1 MNASQSI
8 LYALLALA
16 LVRGLIY
23 GAVAPP
29 WQAPDEPAQ
38 FERVKAALSAADWNS
53 TSQNGPAW
61 YDELSKSL
69 FTFRYWDFV
78 DTSRPSYAP
87 NSIGRYIAL
96 YQEIYQGLYGS
107 RGAYVVMALPLFLA
121 PHLDITLQLYLVRIN
136 MVLMN
141 VAVIFLAYLTVRA
154 IFPRDTFLILGVPI
168 LILFNPQH
176 THLMS
181 AVNNGNLAELLATA
195 VLYFMVTG
203 IMQGFS
209 WLKVLAILGLSL
221 AAMWTKATAYFL
233 PVAIG
238 SILLFYLPA
247 YRRYWP
253 WLLLSGAVLAVLT
266 YFFIPQ
272 RLILLLASFGDLAR
286 SGNIFYVDPL
296 VPIDLFRSFWA
307 YPGWMILLLH
317 PFWYQVLFIS
327 CLLALIG
334 LLGLLLTK
342 WRLCRAP
349 SHRLQF
355 RALLVLAIAAASSI
369 VVLLAWNSVTHSII
383 YRQGRSIYPV
393 IVPISLFLM
402 LGWRQLIPA
411 GWHKFSLVALTAGLC
426 LFDALVLLDY
436 IIPFFYSKY

>member
-181 AVNNGNLAELLATA
+181 TVNNGNLAELLATA
-195 VLYFMVTG
+195 VLYFMVTP
-203 IMQGFS
+203 S
-209 WLKVLAILGLSL
+209 WVCL
-221 AAMWTKATAYFL
+221 
-233 PVAIG
+233 
-238 SILLFYLPA
+238 
-247 YRRYWP
+247 WP
-253 WLLLSGAVLAVLT
+253 PCGPR
-266 YFFIPQ
+266 PQ
-272 RLILLLASFGDLAR
+272 
-286 SGNIFYVDPL
+286 P
-296 VPIDLFRSFWA
+296 
-307 YPGWMILLLH
+307 
-317 PFWYQVLFIS
+317 IS
-327 CLLALIG
+327 CLWL
-334 LLGLLLTK
+334 
-342 WRLCRAP
+342 
-349 SHRLQF
+349 S
-355 RALLVLAIAAASSI
+355 AASCCFI
-369 VVLLAWNSVTHSII
+369 CRPT
-383 YRQGRSIYPV
+383 GGTGP
-393 IVPISLFLM
+393 
-402 LGWRQLIPA
+402 G
-411 GWHKFSLVALTAGLC
+411 C
-426 LFDALVLLDY
+426 C
-436 IIPFFYSKY
+436 

>member
-1 MNASQSI
+1 MNPSKLI
-8 LYALLALA
+8 LYSLLALA

-23 GAVAPP
+23 GAVVPP

-38 FERVKAALSAADWNS
+38 FERVKASLSAADWNS
-53 TSQNGPAW
+53 NSQNGPAW

-78 DTSRPSYAP
+78 DASRPSYVP

-107 RGAYVVMALPLFLA
+107 RGAYVVMAWPLFLA
-121 PHLDITLQLYLVRIN
+121 PHQDITPQLYLVRVN

-141 VAVIFLAYLTVRA
+141 VAVIFLAYLIVRT
-154 IFPRDTFLILGVPI
+154 IFPGDTFLVLGTPLI
-168 LILFNPQH
+168 ILFNPQH

-181 AVNNGNLAELLATA
+181 TVNNGNLAELLATT
-195 VLYFMVTG
+195 VLYFMVAG

-209 WLKVLAILGLSL
+209 LLKIFAMLSL
-221 AAMWTKATAYFL
+221 SLVAMWTKATAYFL
-233 PVAIG
+233 PLAIG
-238 SILLFYLPA
+238 SLMLFYLPA
-247 YRRYWP
+247 YRRHWR
-253 WLLLSGAVLAVLT
+253 WLLLSGAILAALV

-272 RLILLLASFGDLAR
+272 RLILLLASFGALAS
-286 SGNIFYVDPL
+286 SGNFFYLDPL

-307 YPGWMILLLH
+307 YPGWMILQLH
-317 PFWYQVLFIS
+317 PFWYQLLFLS

-334 LLGLLLTK
+334 LLGLLAK
-342 WRLCRAP
+342 GRLGYAP
-349 SHRLQF
+349 SRRLQF
-355 RALLVLAIAAASSI
+355 RVLLVLAIAVASSI
-369 VVLLAWNSVTHSII
+369 VTILAWNAVTQSIV

-411 GWHKFSLVALTAGLC
+411 GWRRFSLLALTVGLS
-426 LFDALVLLDY
+426 LFDSLVLFGY
-436 IIPFFYSKY
+436 IIPFFYSNY

>member
-1 MNASQSI
+1 MNPSKLI
-8 LYALLALA
+8 LYSLLALA

-23 GAVAPP
+23 GAVVPP

-38 FERVKAALSAADWNS
+38 FERVKASLSAADWNS
-53 TSQNGPAW
+53 NSQNGPAW

-78 DTSRPSYAP
+78 DASRPSYAP

-107 RGAYVVMALPLFLA
+107 RGAYVVMAWPLFLA
-121 PHLDITLQLYLVRIN
+121 PHQDITLQLYLVRMN

-141 VAVIFLAYLTVRA
+141 VVVIFLAYLIVRT
-154 IFPRDTFLILGVPI
+154 IFPGDTFLVLGTPLI
-168 LILFNPQH
+168 ILFNPQH

-181 AVNNGNLAELLATA
+181 TVNNGNLAELLATT
-195 VLYFMVTG
+195 VLYFMVAG

-209 WLKVLAILGLSL
+209 LLKIFAMLSL
-221 AAMWTKATAYFL
+221 SLVAMWTKATAYFL
-233 PVAIG
+233 PLAIG
-238 SILLFYLPA
+238 SLMLFYLPA
-247 YRRYWP
+247 YRRHWR
-253 WLLLSGAVLAVLT
+253 WLLLSGAILAVLV

-272 RLILLLASFGDLAR
+272 RLILLLASFGALAS
-286 SGNIFYVDPL
+286 SGNFFYLDPL

-307 YPGWMILLLH
+307 YPGWMILQLH
-317 PFWYQVLFIS
+317 PFWYQLLFLS

-334 LLGLLLTK
+334 LLGLLAK
-342 WRLCRAP
+342 GRLGYAP
-349 SHRLQF
+349 SRRLQF
-355 RALLVLAIAAASSI
+355 RVLLVLAIAVASSI
-369 VVLLAWNSVTHSII
+369 VTILAWNAVTQSIV

-411 GWHKFSLVALTAGLC
+411 GWRRFSLLALTVGLS
-426 LFDALVLLDY
+426 LFDSLVLFGY
-436 IIPFFYSKY
+436 IIPFFYSNY

>member
-1 MNASQSI
+1 MNPSKLI
-8 LYALLALA
+8 LYSLLALA

-23 GAVAPP
+23 GAVVPP

-38 FERVKAALSAADWNS
+38 FERVKASLSTADWNS
-53 TSQNGPAW
+53 NSQNGPAW
-61 YDELSKSL
+61 YDELGKSL

-78 DTSRPSYAP
+78 DTSRPPYAP

-96 YQEIYQGLYGS
+96 YQEIYHGLYGS
-107 RGAYVVMALPLFLA
+107 RGTYVVMALPLFLA
-121 PHLDITLQLYLVRIN
+121 PHQDITLQLYLVRMN
-136 MVLMN
+136 MALMN
-141 VAVIFLAYLTVRA
+141 VAVIFLAYLIVRT
-154 IFPRDTFLILGVPI
+154 IFPEDTFLVLGTPLI
-168 LILFNPQH
+168 ILFNPQH

-181 AVNNGNLAELLATA
+181 TVNNGNLAELLATA

-209 WLKVLAILGLSL
+209 LLKVLAMLGFSL
-221 AAMWTKATAYFL
+221 AAMWTKATTYFL
-233 PVAIG
+233 PLAIG
-238 SILLFYLPA
+238 SIMLFYLPA
-247 YRRYWP
+247 YRRHWR
-253 WLLLSGAVLAVLT
+253 WLLLSGAILAALV

-272 RLILLLASFGDLAR
+272 RLILLLASFGTLASSR
-286 SGNIFYVDPL
+286 NFFYLDPL

-307 YPGWMILLLH
+307 YPGWLILQLH
-317 PFWYQVLFIS
+317 PFWYQVLFMS

-342 WRLCRAP
+342 WHLGYAP
-349 SHRLQF
+349 SRRLQF
-355 RALLVLAIAAASSI
+355 RVLLVFAIAVASAI
-369 VVLLAWNSVTHSII
+369 VTILAWNAASQSII

-411 GWHKFSLVALTAGLC
+411 GWHKFSLLALTVGLS
-426 LFDALVLLDY
+426 LFDSLVLFDY